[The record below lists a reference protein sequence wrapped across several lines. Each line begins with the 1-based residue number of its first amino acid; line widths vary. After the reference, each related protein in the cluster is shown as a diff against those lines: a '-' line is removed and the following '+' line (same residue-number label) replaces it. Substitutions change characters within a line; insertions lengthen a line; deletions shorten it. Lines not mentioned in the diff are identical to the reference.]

1 MHCILYYMSR
11 NYRKDDNNNNKKT
24 VLNECKDQLNMV
36 VVNVYF
42 ESFLI

>member
-1 MHCILYYMSR
+1 MGR
-11 NYRKDDNNNNKKT
+11 NYRKDENNNNNNNNKT
-24 VLNECKDQLNMV
+24 VLNECKDQLNKV